1 MSTVGCLGCG
11 LTRGPP
17 TRSNE
22 RLLLLWREISQGTV
36 VWAQRDGPARWS
48 GAGAK
53 GQSAGG
59 FMSGS
64 EAKPPD
70 KLLCVPAES
79 CAGHLMLR
87 TPERTGEAK
96 GGTTPSVET
105 VGLKGETRSNH
116 GPPHPARCRMDLE
129 GARASQGE
137 VMAPSGSEP
146 VSENLQSSMS
156 RRRARATIPIFLMR
170 SPREAKRC

>member
-1 MSTVGCLGCG
+1 MSAAAA
-11 LTRGPP
+11 
-17 TRSNE
+17 RSNK
-22 RLLLLWREISQGTV
+22 RLLLLWGEKSQGRV
-36 VWAQRDGPARWS
+36 VWAHGGEPAVRAEPE
-48 GAGAK
+48 GRK
-53 GQSAGG
+53 QSAGG
-59 FMSGS
+59 FVSGS
-64 EAKPPD
+64 EAKSPD
-70 KLLCVPAES
+70 KLLCVAAEW

-87 TPERTGEAK
+87 TPERTGEAE

-116 GPPHPARCRMDLE
+116 GPPHPARCRGDRE

-170 SPREAKRC
+170 SPWEAKRRWYQRVRAESG